1 LREKQWIASDVS
13 ICTTYT
19 TKNTLFSFF
28 FVLSIEYFLKT
39 FLFIQ
44 TGIPFFPQDFPD
56 CKAYSCFMA
65 AKAAECNEK
74 EELRPPSVRNLR
86 VPILP
91 PWDIV
96 HATFNKEFSTTE
108 TLDLSAREDLTN
120 ANSLSNSCSGNFEI
134 SNLDSE
140 DSFDGTVAR
149 TGCMMTTLL
158 DETKTGRLLLFPYA
172 ADGKAR
178 ISKFIKGELM
188 LDTRHKS
195 SVIYDRK
202 LCFIRVH
209 LHPFKERF
217 FEEGAVI
224 CAPHPSDISLW
235 TSR

>member
-1 LREKQWIASDVS
+1 M
-13 ICTTYT
+13 
-19 TKNTLFSFF
+19 
-28 FVLSIEYFLKT
+28 

-56 CKAYSCFMA
+56 CKAYSRFMA
-65 AKAAECNEK
+65 AKAAECDQK

-91 PWDIV
+91 PWGIV
-96 HATFNKEFSTTE
+96 HNTFNKEITTME
-108 TLDLSAREDLTN
+108 TLDLPAREDLTN
-120 ANSLSNSCSGNFEI
+120 ANSLSNPCPGDSKI
-134 SNLDSE
+134 SNFDSE
-140 DSFDGTVAR
+140 NAFHGTVAR
-149 TGCMMTTLL
+149 TGSMLTTLL

-172 ADGKAR
+172 ANGKAK
-178 ISKFIKGELM
+178 ISKFIKGEIM

-195 SVIYDRK
+195 SIIYDRK

-209 LHPFKERF
+209 LQPFKEGF

-235 TSR
+235 TLR

>member
-28 FVLSIEYFLKT
+28 FVLSIEYYLKT

-56 CKAYSCFMA
+56 CKAYSCYMA

-91 PWDIV
+91 PWGIV
-96 HATFNKEFSTTE
+96 HATFNKEFSTME
-108 TLDLSAREDLTN
+108 TPDLSAREDLTN
-120 ANSLSNSCSGNFEI
+120 TNSLSNSRSGNFKI
-134 SNLDSE
+134 SDFDSE
-140 DSFDGTVAR
+140 NSFDGTVAR
-149 TGCMMTTLL
+149 TGSVLTTLL
-158 DETKTGRLLLFPYA
+158 GETKTGQLLLFPYA

-209 LHPFKERF
+209 LHPFKEGF